1 MSMGLPPLQGAP
13 IGVVGAG
20 ATGRAVT
27 RALFEIGARPIVVD
41 TRSADAAP
49 EGASEELSAV
59 AAELHW
65 GDPEALGRT
74 SLVVI
79 SPGVAIGAPFL
90 APARAAGVE
99 IIGEVELAYRLRPDA
114 ILVGITGTNGK
125 STTTALTGAMLEAS
139 GVTCQVCGNI
149 GTPLITHMLSRAE
162 DAVLV
167 VELSSFQLESCSRL
181 RVRSAAL
188 LNLSDDHRDRH
199 PTPGEYLAAKSRIF
213 GNQTAGDVAVLG
225 ADCRET
231 RRLGDSLDPSRLMW
245 FSALDRA
252 VPGAYCEDGS
262 LVLALPGQGPRAI
275 LRVEEMALQGA
286 HNVRNACAAMCL
298 ASSRGATPEGMA
310 EALRHFAAARHTF
323 EVVGSA
329 AGAVWVNDSKGTNVD
344 STLRALESC
353 TGPVILIAG
362 GSEKEADYR
371 PLGPVMAA
379 RCKAL
384 VTLGETGPSIAAVG
398 REAGLEEIH
407 AAESMPEAVRIAASF
422 ACPGD
427 WVLLSPASASF
438 GLFRNYAHRG
448 QCFVEAVHELE
459 GFTPAGSGGV

>member
-1 MSMGLPPLQGAP
+1 MSISLPPLEGAP
-13 IGVVGAG
+13 VGVVGAG
-20 ATGRAVT
+20 TTGRAVA
-27 RALFEIGARPIVVD
+27 RALFELGARPIVVD

-49 EGASEELSAV
+49 EGAADGLSAI

-65 GDPEALGRT
+65 GVPEPLGCT
-74 SLVVI
+74 SLVVL
-79 SPGVAIGAPFL
+79 SPGVAIGDPFL

-99 IIGEVELAYRLRPDA
+99 IIGEVELAYRLRPEA

-139 GVTCQVCGNI
+139 GVACQVCGNI
-149 GTPLITHMLSRAE
+149 GTPLITHVLGRAE
-162 DAVLV
+162 DTVLV

-188 LNLSDDHRDRH
+188 LNLSDDHHDRH
-199 PTPGEYLAAKSRIF
+199 PAPGEYLATKSRIY
-213 GNQTAGDVAVLG
+213 GNQTADDVAVLG

-231 RRLGDSLDPSRLMW
+231 RQLGDSLDPARLMW
-245 FSALDRA
+245 FSALERA
-252 VPGAYCEDGS
+252 VPGAYCEDGW
-262 LVLALPGQGPRAI
+262 LVLALPGQAPRPI
-275 LRVEEMALQGA
+275 LRVEEMALQGV

-323 EVVGSA
+323 EVVGTA

-353 TGPVILIAG
+353 AGPVILIAG
-362 GSEKEADYR
+362 GSEKQADYG

-384 VTLGETGPSIAAVG
+384 VTLGQTAPTIAAVG
-398 REAGLEEIH
+398 REAGLGEIH
-407 AAESMPEAVRIAASF
+407 AAESMSEAVRMAESL

-448 QCFVEAVHELE
+448 ECFVEAVHGLR